1 MQNVISAEDLRNT
14 FKLALASNLGGGGF
28 RGKHFEKQRRWCD
41 RTQQA
46 LEDTA
51 GTNTVGVY
59 HLYTLLIANMLY

>member
-1 MQNVISAEDLRNT
+1 MLRNVRNT
-14 FKLALASNLGGGGF
+14 FKLAFASKLGVGGWGGGF

-59 HLYTLLIANMLY
+59 HQYTLLIANMLY